1 MILWNF
7 VNVFDKKIEF
17 IVDFI
22 EGLFEG
28 WEISGV
34 KTDLLQINHK
44 TTFEA
49 VCVTQSFAFLM
60 HAKCIIVVYCSSSC
74 CSVMLLVSLQLSSRS
89 QVLCLNREL
98 LNNWTVLFIYKSCD
112 TKILQNFK
120 EISIHRTLFENSSK
134 CLIWYF
140 DILAFS
146 SNFCPI
152 KTVMSGNTVWPQT
165 SGFQKLAKLT
175 IFGIFN

>member
-7 VNVFDKKIEF
+7 VNVFDKKIKF

-112 TKILQNFK
+112 TKILQRFQRDFYPSH
-120 EISIHRTLFENSSK
+120 I
-134 CLIWYF
+134 IWKLLKMSHLKF
-140 DILAFS
+140 WILAFS
-146 SNFCPI
+146 SNFCPF
-152 KTVMSGNTVWPQT
+152 KTDLSGNTVWPQT

-175 IFGIFN
+175 IFVIFN